1 MTKDFSNLWG
11 PLIYGSKKLYKQ
23 WSEKKK
29 FTFKHFI
36 VRLLKDK
43 TLRKILKAEKEKW
56 FMCRKKEATGFPSEI
71 RENFYP
77 LTIVVPGL
85 NVFGL
90 RWNLYC
96 SSPNSQ
102 IIELRL
108 LLWILYSH
116 ALGLRLNEIISF
128 PDFIT

>member
-43 TLRKILKAEKEKW
+43 TLRKILKAEKEK
-56 FMCRKKEATGFPSEI
+56 
-71 RENFYP
+71 
-77 LTIVVPGL
+77 
-85 NVFGL
+85 
-90 RWNLYC
+90 
-96 SSPNSQ
+96 
-102 IIELRL
+102 
-108 LLWILYSH
+108 
-116 ALGLRLNEIISF
+116 
-128 PDFIT
+128 